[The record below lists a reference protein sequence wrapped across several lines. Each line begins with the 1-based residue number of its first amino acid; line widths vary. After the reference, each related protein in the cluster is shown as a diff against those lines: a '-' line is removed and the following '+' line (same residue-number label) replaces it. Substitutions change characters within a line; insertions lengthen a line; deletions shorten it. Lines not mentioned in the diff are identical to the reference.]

1 MERESQW
8 ETSGISGSVGAGRS
22 RHGTHPGGL
31 SRETLTD
38 MLPLSSRTI
47 PADNTITLFLQ
58 TGRNLTESSSA
69 INPINYS
76 DQNDRQTHPVPVGVF
91 AEPLTVGTADM
102 GGYGNHGF
110 GRC

>member
-1 MERESQW
+1 
-8 ETSGISGSVGAGRS
+8 VGVGRS
-22 RHGTHPGGL
+22 RHSTHPGGP

-76 DQNDRQTHPVPVGVF
+76 DQNDRQTRPVPVGVF
-91 AEPLTVGTADM
+91 AEPHTVGTADP
-102 GGYGNHGF
+102 GEYGNHGF